1 MFKVGTILHP
11 TVYELNTGIKS
22 GHPRVDTFQGGR
34 FVRCLNKSSLEVVI
48 ATPHVLLVTP
58 LVVPSIPPLSPGY
71 ILWVTSEQ
79 LRTCLCTVRSDCVG
93 LPSKFTVVQ
102 L

>member
-1 MFKVGTILHP
+1 MW
-11 TVYELNTGIKS
+11 
-22 GHPRVDTFQGGR
+22 
-34 FVRCLNKSSLEVVI
+34 CLNKSSLEVVI
-48 ATPHVLLVTP
+48 ATPHVLLVP
-58 LVVPSIPPLSPGY
+58 PQLVPSIPPLSPGY

-79 LRTCLCTVRSDCVG
+79 LRRCLGPVRPDGVG